1 MRMDAI
7 KEEDKRLIYDYWT
20 HQASRPTG
28 SKKDKIR
35 QRLRKGEYVEH
46 SKHVLEKTQTEC
58 FQEFQQLHP
67 EIRIKQRNFAQMK
80 PFFAKGARERDRQ
93 SCLCRQHVQCKMSF
107 DSCMKFRKSAERN
120 SIQPVPVF
128 NFLSEVVASTLCEK
142 DEEATHHRLECLMR
156 QCEARGIEKLELS
169 EEEQS
174 TDVLVKWKRY
184 EYLTVQDKNGE
195 GRRKIS
201 LVTKE
206 TPVNEMFKYFLDLL
220 DKYSYHS
227 FMAKWQ
233 KDQFDSLVANL
244 PLNHVICV
252 HDFSENYVCHS
263 QDEIQSQYF
272 DPNKVSIHVT
282 ILYRHASLQTDGKE
296 STEDNPSI
304 IKGHLFVISD
314 DNTQDYHFVHHV
326 QSHFKVPQRTT
337 AFNCGQDP

>member
-1 MRMDAI
+1 M
-7 KEEDKRLIYDYWT
+7 
-20 HQASRPTG
+20 
-28 SKKDKIR
+28 
-35 QRLRKGEYVEH
+35 
-46 SKHVLEKTQTEC
+46 
-58 FQEFQQLHP
+58 
-67 EIRIKQRNFAQMK
+67 
-80 PFFAKGARERDRQ
+80 
-93 SCLCRQHVQCKMSF
+93 
-107 DSCMKFRKSAERN
+107 
-120 SIQPVPVF
+120 
-128 NFLSEVVASTLCEK
+128 
-142 DEEATHHRLECLMR
+142 
-156 QCEARGIEKLELS
+156 
-169 EEEQS
+169 
-174 TDVLVKWKRY
+174 
-184 EYLTVQDKNGE
+184 
-195 GRRKIS
+195 
-201 LVTKE
+201 TKE

-252 HDFSENYVCHS
+252 HDFSENYVCRS

>member
-1 MRMDAI
+1 
-7 KEEDKRLIYDYWT
+7 
-20 HQASRPTG
+20 
-28 SKKDKIR
+28 
-35 QRLRKGEYVEH
+35 
-46 SKHVLEKTQTEC
+46 
-58 FQEFQQLHP
+58 
-67 EIRIKQRNFAQMK
+67 
-80 PFFAKGARERDRQ
+80 
-93 SCLCRQHVQCKMSF
+93 
-107 DSCMKFRKSAERN
+107 MKFRKSAERN

-252 HDFSENYVCHS
+252 HDFSENYVCRS